1 MATETAQPIEGTW
14 VGRKPRSRRTEVA
27 RYLVQHPVGLV
38 GLALVLLL
46 IVLAIA
52 APLFAPFDPLAQ
64 PSKRLLPPGGQHLL
78 GTDEFGRDVLSRII
92 YGTRVSFQVGVISV
106 GIALLIGGTLGLLS
120 GYYTGLV
127 DSLVMRLV
135 DIMFAFPSVILII
148 AISGVLGPSMTTAMM
163 AIGIVYSPIFARIVR
178 GPTLVIMQQ
187 QYVEG
192 ARAIGAGRIWIM
204 LRYVLP
210 NIAAPVIIQTTLSF
224 STAILSE
231 ATLSFLGLGT
241 QPPDPSWGT
250 MLGSGRKFMELA
262 PWVAVYPGLAIALA
276 VLGLNLLG
284 DALRD
289 ALDPR
294 LRRGIA

>member
-1 MATETAQPIEGTW
+1 MARGAARTLEGTW
-14 VGRKPRSRRTEVA
+14 VGRRPRGGVA
-27 RYLVQHPVGLV
+27 EIARDLARHPVGLA
-38 GLALVLLL
+38 GLVLVVLF
-46 IVLAIA
+46 IVLAVA
-52 APLFAPFDPLAQ
+52 APLISPFDPLAQ

-92 YGTRVSFQVGVISV
+92 YGSRVSFQVGVISV
-106 GIALLIGGTLGLLS
+106 GLALLVGGTLGLVS
-120 GYYTGLV
+120 AYYLGFI
-127 DSLVMRLV
+127 DSLVGRLV
-135 DIMFAFPSVILII
+135 DIMFAFPSVILIV
-148 AISGVLGPSMTTAMM
+148 AISGVLGPSMTTAML
-163 AIGIVYSPIFARIVR
+163 AIGIVYSPIFARIIR
-178 GPTLVIMQQ
+178 GPTLVVMQQ
-187 QYVEG
+187 QYIEG
-192 ARAIGAGRIWIM
+192 ARAFGAGWLRIVG
-204 LRYVLP
+204 RYVLP
-210 NIAAPVIIQTTLSF
+210 NIAAPVIVQTTLSF

-250 MLGSGRKFMELA
+250 MLGSGRRFMELA

-294 LRRGIA
+294 LRRGIT

>member
-1 MATETAQPIEGTW
+1 MATGAAEPITARW
-14 VGRKPRSRRTEVA
+14 VGRKPRSPFAEIAWHLIR
-27 RYLVQHPVGLV
+27 QPVGIA
-38 GLALVLLL
+38 GIALVVLF
-46 IVLAIA
+46 IVLAVA
-52 APLFAPFDPLAQ
+52 APLIAPFDPLAQ
-64 PSKRLLPPGGQHLL
+64 PSKRLLPPGGRHLL

-92 YGTRVSFQVGVISV
+92 YGSRVSFQVGVISV
-106 GIALLIGGTLGLLS
+106 GIALLIGGTLGLIS
-120 GYYTGLV
+120 AYYLGLV
-127 DSLVMRLV
+127 DSLVGRLV
-135 DIMFAFPSVILII
+135 DIMFAFPSVILIV

-178 GPTLVIMQQ
+178 GPTLVVMQQ

-192 ARAIGAGRIWIM
+192 ARALGAGWLRVM

-210 NIAAPVIIQTTLSF
+210 NIAAPVIVQTTLPF

-241 QPPDPSWGT
+241 QPPYPSWGT
-250 MLGSGRKFMELA
+250 MLGAGRKFMELA
-262 PWVAVYPGLAIALA
+262 PWVAIYPGLAIALA

-294 LRRGIA
+294 LRRGIT

>member
-1 MATETAQPIEGTW
+1 MATEAQVVKGTW
-14 VGRKPRSRRTEVA
+14 TPHRTRNPFAEVA
-27 RYLVQHPVGLV
+27 GHLVRQPVGLAGIV
-38 GLALVLLL
+38 LVLVFV
-46 IVLAIA
+46 VLAIA
-52 APLFAPFDPLAQ
+52 APLVAPFDPLAQ

-92 YGTRVSFQVGVISV
+92 YGSRVSFQVGVISV
-106 GIALLIGGTLGLLS
+106 GIALLLGGTLGLVS
-120 GYYTGLV
+120 AYYLGLV
-127 DSLVMRLV
+127 DSLAMRVV
-135 DIMFAFPSVILII
+135 DIMFAFPTIILII
-148 AISGVLGPSMTTAMM
+148 AISGVLGASLTTAMI

-178 GPTLVIMQQ
+178 GPTLVVMQQ

-192 ARAIGAGRIWIM
+192 ARAFGAGWLRIM

-224 STAILSE
+224 STAIVAE

-241 QPPDPSWGT
+241 QPPHPSWGT

-262 PWVAVYPGLAIALA
+262 PWVAVYPGLAIALV
-276 VLGLNLLG
+276 VLGLNLMG

-294 LRRGIA
+294 LRRGMT

>member
-1 MATETAQPIEGTW
+1 MATGAQVVKGAWTPH
-14 VGRKPRSRRTEVA
+14 RPRNPFAEVA
-27 RYLVQHPVGLV
+27 VHLVRHPVGLA
-38 GLALVLLL
+38 GIALVL
-46 IVLAIA
+46 IFVVLAIA
-52 APLFAPFDPLAQ
+52 APLIAPFDPLAQ
-64 PSKRLLPPGGQHLL
+64 PSKRLLPPGGPHLL

-92 YGTRVSFQVGVISV
+92 YGSRVSFQVGVISV
-106 GIALLIGGTLGLLS
+106 GIALFIGGALGLIS
-120 GYYTGLV
+120 AYYLGLV
-127 DSLVMRLV
+127 DSLVMRVV
-135 DIMFAFPSVILII
+135 DIMFAFPTVILII
-148 AISGVLGPSMTTAMM
+148 AISGVLGASMTTAMI

-178 GPTLVIMQQ
+178 GPTLVVMQQ

-192 ARAIGAGRIWIM
+192 ARAFGAGWLRIM

-262 PWVAVYPGLAIALA
+262 PWVAVYPGLAIALV
-276 VLGLNLLG
+276 VLGLNLMG

-294 LRRGIA
+294 LRRGIT

>member
-1 MATETAQPIEGTW
+1 MATETQVVKGVWTPH
-14 VGRKPRSRRTEVA
+14 RTRNPFVEVA
-27 RYLVQHPVGLV
+27 GHLVRHPVGLA
-38 GLALVLLL
+38 GIGLVLVF

-52 APLFAPFDPLAQ
+52 APLIAPFDPLAQ

-92 YGTRVSFQVGVISV
+92 YGSRVSFQVGVISV
-106 GIALLIGGTLGLLS
+106 GIALFLGGALGLVS
-120 GYYTGLV
+120 AYYLGLV
-127 DSLVMRLV
+127 DSLVMRVV
-135 DIMFAFPSVILII
+135 DIMFAFPTIILII
-148 AISGVLGPSMTTAMM
+148 AISGVLGASMTTAMI
-163 AIGIVYSPIFARIVR
+163 AIGIVYAPIFARIVR
-178 GPTLVIMQQ
+178 GPTLVVMQQ

-192 ARAIGAGRIWIM
+192 ARAFGAGWLRII

-262 PWVAVYPGLAIALA
+262 PWVAVYPGLAIALV
-276 VLGLNLLG
+276 VLGLNLMG

-294 LRRGIA
+294 LRRGMM